1 MKIPPIGRQRLVRF
15 LQDELLNQRLA
26 VLSTGARRL
35 RQPLRVREV
44 VSRRDVD
51 GLKYIDRVPRAYAK
65 SRAPKLSTP
74 APLVLVGAQR
84 DFLRITQIKLGIPA
98 GSKDHRQGR
107 FGKGKGHRVVMGS

>member
-51 GLKYIDRVPRAYAK
+51 GLKYIHRVPRAYAK

-84 DFLRITQIKLGIPA
+84 DFLRITQIKA
-98 GSKDHRQGR
+98 RNSSWVQGS
-107 FGKGKGHRVVMGS
+107 